1 MHVCNSISLWVLI
14 LSHELKKSAERPGQ
28 RYGFSARRLCF
39 LFPEDGCLLV
49 SICLQF
55 CALQVGLTC
64 WSCYHYWTLLD
75 TGQEKITSGPGS
87 MLLSGLLSSWLWIR
101 YRRREKEMIIAVSCV
116 HWLKVFWI
124 HDLVSPGLKLRC
136 VRIADKSCDLCC
148 DQQDLLL
155 IVWTNTFAVIVI

>member
-28 RYGFSARRLCF
+28 RYGFSAHRRCF
-39 LFPEDGCLLV
+39 LSPGDGCLLV
-49 SICLQF
+49 SICLQC
-55 CALQVGLTC
+55 CALQVGLIC

-75 TGQEKITSGPGS
+75 TGQEQKH
-87 MLLSGLLSSWLWIR
+87 LGLVPCYWVVYSAVGYW
-101 YRRREKEMIIAVSCV
+101 RREKEMIIAVFFMCTLIESV
-116 HWLKVFWI
+116 LDPWFG
-124 HDLVSPGLKLRC
+124 VSWTKAEVRY
-136 VRIADKSCDLCC
+136 RIADKSCDLCC